1 MPSKSLAF
9 VGGGN
14 MARSLIGGLVA
25 SGYSPGKITAADPSA
40 APLDALASDFDIRIT
55 ADNGAAIDGAQ
66 VVIFAVKP
74 QIMHRVA
81 KAAVDAV
88 QRQKPLI
95 LSVVAGIRE
104 ADIQN
109 WLGGGLAIVRT
120 MPNRPALFGHGA
132 TGLYA
137 NALTEPGHKETAQAI
152 MSAVGETVWVEEE
165 AQMDLVTAVS
175 GSGPAYFF
183 LLMEVMEDLGREL
196 GLSADA
202 AHLLSVQT
210 GYGATLMARDS
221 EESLKTLREQVT
233 SAGGTTAAAL
243 AELERGGF
251 DDLMRRAIQAAQVRS
266 QELALE
272 FGKD

>member
-1 MPSKSLAF
+1 MPRKSLAF

-25 SGYSPGKITAADPSA
+25 SGYPPGKITAADLLA
-40 APLDALASDFDIRIT
+40 EQLDALAADFDIHT
-55 ADNGAAIDGAQ
+55 TKDNNAAIASAQ
-66 VVIFAVKP
+66 IVVFAVKP
-74 QIMHRVA
+74 QIMRQVSVA
-81 KAAVDAV
+81 AAQAT

-104 ADIQN
+104 ADMQN

-132 TGLYA
+132 TGLFA
-137 NALTEPGHKETAQAI
+137 NALTNPDDKKTAEGI
-152 MSAVGETVWVEEE
+152 MGAVGATVWVEQE
-165 AQMDLVTAVS
+165 AQMDLVTALS

-183 LLMEVMEDLGREL
+183 LLMEVMENLGREL
-196 GLSADA
+196 GLDANA
-202 AHLLSVQT
+202 AHLLTVQT

-221 EESLKTLREQVT
+221 DESLQTLREQVT

-243 AELERGGF
+243 AQLEGAGF
-251 DDLMRRAIQAAQVRS
+251 RDLMRRTIQAARVRS
-266 QELALE
+266 EELALE

>member
-1 MPSKSLAF
+1 MPNKRLAF

-25 SGYSPGKITAADPSA
+25 SGYSPKNITAADPSA
-40 APLDALASDFDIRIT
+40 APLEALAADFGVQVTD
-55 ADNGAAIDGAQ
+55 DNNAAIDGADA
-66 VVIFAVKP
+66 VIFAIKP
-74 QIMHRVA
+74 QIMRQVSL
-81 KAAVDAV
+81 AAVQAV
-88 QRQKPLI
+88 QRRRPLI

-104 ADIQN
+104 SDIAR
-109 WLGGGLAIVRT
+109 WLGGGLSIVRT

-132 TGLYA
+132 TGLCA
-137 NALTEPGHKETAQAI
+137 NALTDADDRKTAETI
-152 MSAVGETVWVEEE
+152 MSACGETVWVEEE
-165 AQMDLVTAVS
+165 AQMDLVTALS

-183 LLMEVMEDLGREL
+183 LLMEVMEGLGREL
-196 GLSADA
+196 GLSAET

-221 EESLKTLREQVT
+221 EESLETLRQQVT

-251 DDLMRRAIQAAQVRS
+251 GELMRRAITAAQVRS
-266 QELALE
+266 LELAQE